1 MHSSFRNKYVV
12 SPHSDQTLALL
23 DATKEVDALARVR
36 FLVSFLNTLGPWP
49 SSAEQWPKGPDWQ
62 ESASESR
69 ATPLRGSPT
78 CSSQHVFGLVSG
90 LGSPPSPAVP
100 LTPSRSLM
108 LGLGLEEFGS
118 SWRAPSSLT
127 KRWTR
132 GGTTDDKPRRFTRG
146 TTDLQLAPW
155 RARIQLW
162 RDPLSSRQTASSE
175 VSCRCPLR
183 SFNPLSTNQRCLRS
197 RAEHVGRRGRS
208 DA

>member
-90 LGSPPSPAVP
+90 LGSPP
-100 LTPSRSLM
+100 
-108 LGLGLEEFGS
+108 
-118 SWRAPSSLT
+118 
-127 KRWTR
+127 
-132 GGTTDDKPRRFTRG
+132 PRRSSYSFSLSYAWTWVR
-146 TTDLQLAPW
+146 
-155 RARIQLW
+155 RVRIIMAGSQ
-162 RDPLSSRQTASSE
+162 
-175 VSCRCPLR
+175 
-183 SFNPLSTNQRCLRS
+183 
-197 RAEHVGRRGRS
+197 
-208 DA
+208 